1 MKEIETLQ
9 QLGLSE
15 KEAQLYLKLLTIGS
29 ASAGELIK
37 ELKFYSK
44 TVYELLE
51 KLIEKGLVSYV
62 VKSNV
67 KYFEAADPE
76 RLSEILSEQQ
86 NELEQKNRLLREIIP
101 ILKKQRKL
109 GKEPQEATIYKGKQ
123 GMKSIFEDALKQ
135 QGEILVFGGG
145 GKFKETLGPYAELWH
160 KKRVKAK
167 IPMRILWSEKHKTKI
182 KEAESYEKVKVKLLP
197 KEFENPAPVMI
208 YGEKVAITVWSET
221 PLATLIRSK
230 EVAKSYQSYFNILW
244 RWAK

>member
-86 NELEQKNRLLREIIP
+86 NELEQKNRLLRELSP
-101 ILKKQRKL
+101 SLKNSANSQGNLKKPQST
-109 GKEPQEATIYKGKQ
+109 KENRE
-123 GMKSIFEDALKQ
+123 
-135 QGEILVFGGG
+135 
-145 GKFKETLGPYAELWH
+145 
-160 KKRVKAK
+160 
-167 IPMRILWSEKHKTKI
+167 
-182 KEAESYEKVKVKLLP
+182 
-197 KEFENPAPVMI
+197 
-208 YGEKVAITVWSET
+208 
-221 PLATLIRSK
+221 
-230 EVAKSYQSYFNILW
+230 
-244 RWAK
+244 